1 MSSTE
6 VATSFENITYEV
18 KGSIGYITLNR
29 PKVMNALNR
38 RTIEELN
45 AAFHSA
51 KGDATV
57 KGIILTGT
65 GQKAFIAGADI
76 AELSAIDGEQA
87 GEFSGKGQEVLLS
100 IETLGKPVIAAV
112 NGFALG
118 GGCETAMACTI
129 RIAAENAKF
138 GQPEVKLGI
147 IPGYGGT
154 QRLPRLVGK
163 GRALQLILTG
173 DLIDAHEAHRI
184 GLVNEVVPA
193 TDLISRCE
201 VILKQISANAP
212 LAIRY
217 SIDAVNEG
225 VDADLSSG
233 LKLEAKYFAL
243 AAGTEDRKEGTSAF
257 VQKRAPQFQ
266 GK

>member
-1 MSSTE
+1 MSSTQ
-6 VATSFENITYEV
+6 VSTSFENITYEV

-29 PKVMNALNR
+29 PKAMNALNR
-38 RTIEELN
+38 RTIEELS
-45 AAFHSA
+45 AAFHAA
-51 KGDATV
+51 KKDATV

-65 GQKAFIAGADI
+65 GEKAFIAGADI

-87 GEFSGKGQEVLLS
+87 GEFSGEGQEVLLF

-201 VILKQISANAP
+201 AILKQISANAP
-212 LAIRY
+212 LAVRY

-225 VDADLSSG
+225 VDIDLSSG